1 MSKTANNYLL
11 LILSDGQLLAT
22 EAEKLG
28 LKQAQLNKE

>member
-11 LILSDGQLLAT
+11 VILGGQLLAT
-22 EAEKLG
+22 KAEKLG

>member
-11 LILSDGQLLAT
+11 LILGVGQLLAT
-22 EAEKLG
+22 KAEKLG